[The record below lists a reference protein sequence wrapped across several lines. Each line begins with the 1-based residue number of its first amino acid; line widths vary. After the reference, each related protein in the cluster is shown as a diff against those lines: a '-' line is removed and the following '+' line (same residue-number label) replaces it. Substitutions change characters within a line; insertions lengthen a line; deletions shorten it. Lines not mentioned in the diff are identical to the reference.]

1 MKLARVQ
8 TFCFDWRNVGAVPQ
22 ICGNL
27 LTLAQ
32 RWPNGDNHTMMIEQ
46 NKNLEITNINQN
58 M

>member
-1 MKLARVQ
+1 MKLVFKRFVS
-8 TFCFDWRNVGAVPQ
+8 VGAVPQ

-32 RWPNGDNHTMMIEQ
+32 RCANGDNHTMMIEQ